1 MLVTQCGCVREDP
14 DGKVHGLGRVL
25 SLRESELFSLL
36 DRFARGTD
44 HETEN
49 EMRLGGFP
57 LLGGCSRQRPARIM
71 RLLRL
76 KLPDITMNPDSEI
89 QKHLERNIEDNSL
102 RRAFAARLNRA
113 LNIASISSAKFA
125 RRLGVSEHEVLFWRR
140 GITVPQLHYF
150 TRIAEFLQLDALWLC
165 SGQVQGA

>member
-1 MLVTQCGCVREDP
+1 
-14 DGKVHGLGRVL
+14 
-25 SLRESELFSLL
+25 L

-44 HETEN
+44 DETEN
-49 EMRLGGFP
+49 EMRSGGFP
-57 LLGGCSRQRPARIM
+57 LLGECLRQRRARIM

-89 QKHLERNIEDNSL
+89 QKHHERNVEDNSL